1 MMDRKYFI
9 KKCGYACI
17 GGLFIPSI
25 LQSCSSLN
33 LITKDRVN
41 ADMEG
46 SDLLVPIASFES
58 GENKKLYIIA
68 QHPKLNYP
76 ICVYRFSDTE
86 YTALLMACTHQ
97 GTELQVFGEKLEC
110 PAHGSEFNSKGGV
123 ENGPAEENLR
133 ELPTRI
139 ESGILKI
146 SLEVQA

>member
-1 MMDRKYFI
+1 MMDRKNFI

-41 ADMEG
+41 AEIDG
-46 SDLLVPIASFES
+46 TDLLVPITSFEN
-58 GENKKLYIIA
+58 GENKKRYIIA

-76 ICVYRFSDTE
+76 VCVYRLSETE

-97 GTELQVFGEKLEC
+97 GAELQVFGEKLEC

-133 ELPTRI
+133 SLPTRI